1 MQKLYKA
8 GLDDSRDIHSREVSK
23 RHQDMGW
30 QRDTW
35 ASKTVRKSD
44 TSLIGPPT
52 FQRTGSDLLLENKLS
67 RDLDLIGPK
76 EWELR
81 VEAPKPPAAVIGA
94 RPDYGASVLFYTN
107 SHKFDNF
114 V

>member
-1 MQKLYKA
+1 M
-8 GLDDSRDIHSREVSK
+8 
-23 RHQDMGW
+23 
-30 QRDTW
+30 
-35 ASKTVRKSD
+35 RKSD

-81 VEAPKPPAAVIGA
+81 VEASKPPAAVIGA
-94 RPDYGASVLFYTN
+94 RPDFRASVLFCTN

-114 V
+114 VQFVFELFQRLTVDKCFCSVSFRCS